1 MRILTKRPIDKAANV
16 ALQNL
21 NFLSRKNLVF
31 AMAFAGHFTKRYQS
45 ISPIMGPVGIA
56 LPFFTAELS
65 ASRREAALNTTKM
78 ADVEGVAAA
87 VRAELGEGAAAD
99 EVDPAELPRRVRRR
113 RAQGDAR
120 DVRQARHN

>member
-1 MRILTKRPIDKAANV
+1 
-16 ALQNL
+16 
-21 NFLSRKNLVF
+21 
-31 AMAFAGHFTKRYQS
+31 
-45 ISPIMGPVGIA
+45 
-56 LPFFTAELS
+56 
-65 ASRREAALNTTKM
+65 M